1 MKRDDRDGVA
11 NAARLFEG
19 LVTRDELAAH
29 LGLSPDT
36 LKRWAASGDGPTS
49 IRVGRRVFY
58 RATAVKDWLR
68 SLERPRGPQVA
79 PWKGPG
85 K

>member
-1 MKRDDRDGVA
+1 MKRDDRAGAA
-11 NAARLFEG
+11 NATRLFEG

-49 IRVGRRVFY
+49 IRIGRRVFY

-68 SLERPRGPQVA
+68 SLERPRGSGAA
-79 PWKGPG
+79 PGKGPR